1 MDDDDRD
8 DLRVVCL
15 CAGWC
20 GVCRD
25 YRAAFDAAAAEAGAT
40 AMFAWVDIEDDAEL
54 VDDIDVEN
62 FPTLLIARGAQALF
76 FGTITPQPGTL
87 ARLVQGALAG
97 ELTPPLVGAPV
108 DALVR
113 RLRAM
118 KPAPSNA

>member
-1 MDDDDRD
+1 MNDDDNEH
-8 DLRVVCL
+8 LRVVCL

-25 YRAAFDAAAAEAGAT
+25 YRAAFDAAAAEAGAAAT
-40 AMFAWVDIEDDAEL
+40 FAWIDIEDDAEL
-54 VDDIDVEN
+54 VGDIDVEN

-97 ELTPPLVGAPV
+97 ELTPPAFGAPV

-113 RLRAM
+113 RLRAV
-118 KPAPSNA
+118 KPAPSSA